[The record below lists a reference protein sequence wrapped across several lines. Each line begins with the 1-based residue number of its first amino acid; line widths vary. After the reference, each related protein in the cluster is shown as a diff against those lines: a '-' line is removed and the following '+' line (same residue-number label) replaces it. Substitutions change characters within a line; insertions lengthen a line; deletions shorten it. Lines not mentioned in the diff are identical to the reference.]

1 MKMRET
7 KPSAEVKQRVE
18 KERKRRQRL
27 VQLKNKFKN
36 KTREKLS
43 QEEINELVLMLAE
56 LHGLIE

>member
-1 MKMRET
+1 MRET